1 MLKDSQGLSPFHSEL
16 LAFLSQ
22 NCKKQIVEEGLEP
35 ESDSLLKNLLKDL
48 SPSSADKPL
57 PLTEIIDNYQHLFGS
72 KGPVHI
78 EKTLM
83 EAFPAKDFLQLGL
96 SRYYPR
102 IYRGLP
108 RLYAREQAS
117 QSHIKKG
124 FTHLSSLKKQAVS
137 RALYSLYGKIPAKG
151 RVTLFT
157 WVINDGL
164 GDFIAATEVLHLLK
178 GRFPDLDLHFVGLVQ
193 QQAIPHLTLPK
204 SSIVIPYEKEC
215 PINLITEEALTVLR
229 SSDLI
234 LQIPTYYPHTNEL
247 IQLLKSMEGESSS
260 PKMECVG
267 EYGFLESNW
276 FHPKSGNYSLGLHF
290 LEKGILIRK
299 PCQATWDDV
308 TNEQLKKWRSPE
320 NPFYLAY
327 LATSMGGA
335 IYLHSL
341 LKSLENEPQDID
353 LCVPD
358 LGWFFALSEKQSKAG
373 RPLLEWEMGVSSIEI
388 LYQDKTC
395 SIPLAPQGKKVRLLC
410 PGLITQSDFR
420 ALLALSG
427 DWVAIRGN
435 QSFSEAVSQG
445 KAFFYDGRAHARYF
459 IKDLAAL
466 AENRIG
472 SHPGT
477 LHCIRGMVQGF
488 LYNVPVQEGEWVEET
503 HFQELEE
510 WTAIALRIG
519 MVLQD
524 PETIQGYKA
533 LNRILA
539 EEFSAN
545 QFLCHL
551 VQRALCQIHH
561 PEIEEFE
568 AEQLTKF
575 VNEEQTFAQLIQNQR
590 EILDGPLLKTGK

>member
-1 MLKDSQGLSPFHSEL
+1 MLQNNLSPFHSEL
-16 LAFLSQ
+16 LSFLSE
-22 NCKKQIVEEGLEP
+22 NCQKQIAKEGLEP
-35 ESDSLLKNLLKDL
+35 DSDVLLKSLLKDL

-57 PLTEIIDNYQHLFGS
+57 PLSEIIDNYQHLFGS

-83 EAFPAKDFLQLGL
+83 ESLPAKDFMSLSL

-117 QSHIKKG
+117 KSYIKRE
-124 FTHLSSLKKQAVS
+124 FTHLASLKKQALNK
-137 RALYSLYGKIPAKG
+137 ALYSLYSKMPAKG

-164 GDFIAATEVLHLLK
+164 GDFVAATEVLHLLK
-178 GRFPDLDLHFVGLVQ
+178 GRFPELDLCFVGLIQ
-193 QQAIPHLTLPK
+193 EKALPHLTLPK
-204 SSIVIPYEKEC
+204 SSIAIPYEKEC
-215 PINLITEEALTVLR
+215 PLNLITEEALALLR

-234 LQIPTYYPHTNEL
+234 LQLPTYYPHTNDL
-247 IQLLKSMEGESSS
+247 LQLLKSMEGECPA

-276 FHPKSGNYSLGLHF
+276 FHPKSENYSLGLHF

-308 TNEQLKKWRSPE
+308 SNVQLKRWRSPQ
-320 NPFYLAY
+320 NAFYLAY
-327 LATSMGGA
+327 LATPIGGA

-341 LKSLENEPQDID
+341 LKSLENEAQDID

-358 LGWFFALSEKQSKAG
+358 LRWFFEFSEKQAQAN
-373 RPLLEWEMGVSSIEI
+373 RPLLEWEMGVASIEI
-388 LYQDKTC
+388 FFEEKTC
-395 SIPLAPQGKKVRLLC
+395 TIPMAPQGKKVRLLC
-410 PGLITQSDFR
+410 PGIITQSDFR

-445 KAFFYDGRAHARYF
+445 KAFFYDGRAHGRYF
-459 IKDLAAL
+459 IKDLSAL
-466 AENRIG
+466 AENRIA
-472 SHPGT
+472 SYPGT
-477 LHCIRGMVQGF
+477 LDCIRGMAHGF
-488 LYNVPVQEGEWVEET
+488 LYNIPIQQDEWVDET

-510 WTAIALRIG
+510 WTSIALKMG
-519 MVLQD
+519 LALQE
-524 PETIQGYKA
+524 PETLKGYRE
-533 LNRILA
+533 LNRILS
-539 EEFSAN
+539 EECSAN

-551 VQRALCQIHH
+551 IQRALYHAH
-561 PEIEEFE
+561 YPEIEKYER
-568 AEQLTKF
+568 EQLTEF
-575 VNEEQTFAQLIQNQR
+575 VTDRQTFSELIQNMKGA
-590 EILDGPLLKTGK
+590 LNGSLCKDGQ